1 MNLQWSKTLETD
13 RLLLHKTEEKDL
25 KELWKI
31 LCIEDVSKYYLTT
44 KINYD
49 WENEKEWQYK
59 KLEESSN
66 GDIFR
71 RTIETK
77 DSKRI
82 IGQITLPEEP
92 DLNNIEIRDIW
103 WFISPKFQKKWYAYE
118 AALEILK
125 YMFLEVRIKSIK
137 TASAIVNPN
146 SWKLMEKLGFKRLNK
161 TKFIKY
167 TLIEK
172 EIEAYKYELTKS
184 DFIKNVLRK

>member
-1 MNLQWSKTLETD
+1 MNLLWSKTLETE

-31 LCIEDVSKYYLTT
+31 LCIENVSKYYLTT

-77 DSKRI
+77 DSKKI

-103 WFISPKFQKKWYAYE
+103 WFISPEFQKKWYAYE

-125 YMFLEVRIKSIK
+125 YMFLEVGIKSIK
-137 TASAIVNPN
+137 TTSAIVNPN

-172 EIEAYKYELTKS
+172 EVEAYKYELTKS